1 MPQVPVPSE
10 YRVVPRWIH
19 GVTVYQTA
27 KEDSQLNLIEY
38 SSVGIFC
45 IGLVL
50 GIFYLERWGKA
61 RASEASEE
69 DSYLAHEL
77 K

>member
-1 MPQVPVPSE
+1 MPQTPVPSE

-27 KEDSQLNLIEY
+27 QEDRQLNIIEY
-38 SSVGIFC
+38 SSVGIFS

-69 DSYLAHEL
+69 DTYLAHET